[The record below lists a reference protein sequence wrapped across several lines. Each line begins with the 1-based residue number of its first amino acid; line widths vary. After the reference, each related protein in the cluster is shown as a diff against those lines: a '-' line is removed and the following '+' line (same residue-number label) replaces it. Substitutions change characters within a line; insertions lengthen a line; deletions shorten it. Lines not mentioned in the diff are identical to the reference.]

1 MGEEKEEVNSE
12 AHQPRDS
19 RVSDV
24 AASQRDYEERFARS
38 FILPER
44 RDRFIS
50 LAADRQLP
58 PKLDRK
64 SMKRRGKFRSMLAG
78 LEHWLALGQENVEYR
93 ASEPGEELLTA
104 LSGLGAPEDCYV
116 LSESRAWDGRFG
128 SLEEVI
134 RVLPDEEVGSSLVVC
149 LPESLAYY
157 YHGEMADLSG
167 ILSKKNA

>member
-104 LSGLGAPEDCYV
+104 LSGLGAPRIAMCYQ
-116 LSESRAWDGRFG
+116 
-128 SLEEVI
+128 
-134 RVLPDEEVGSSLVVC
+134 
-149 LPESLAYY
+149 SLAL
-157 YHGEMADLSG
+157 GTDDSG
-167 ILSKKNA
+167 PWRRLFESCPMRKSEAAS